1 MKFKILHFF
10 SIFIILHPIDTQ
22 RREYVESCVLTLCL
36 TTHQKILCTFWKNE
50 RNVIHSMNTA
60 LIHFIRKIYVWFDRN
75 NDLFT
80 TRSKI
85 LWFIQIIVHAMFNFS
100 FFDVKS
106 WIWIEMSI
114 FSSNTVLLNILHIL
128 NITRLEILD
137 NVENVAQTVKKN
149 KK

>member
-1 MKFKILHFF
+1 MKFKILHFLPL
-10 SIFIILHPIDTQ
+10 FIILHRIDIQ
-22 RREYVESCVLTLCL
+22 RKEYMELHILTLYL
-36 TTHQKILCTFWKNE
+36 TTRQKIMCSFWNNE

-60 LIHFIRKIYVWFDRN
+60 LIHFIRQIYVWFDRN
-75 NDLFT
+75 NDLFA

-85 LWFIQIIVHAMFNFS
+85 LWFIQIIVNAMFKFS
-100 FFDVKS
+100 FFDVKL

-114 FSSNTVLLNILHIL
+114 FSSNTILLNILHIL

-137 NVENVAQTVKKN
+137 NVENVVQTVKKN